1 MPSLPTLAFL
11 RTFEAVVRH
20 RSFSLAAQEMNLTNS
35 AVSHQIAKL
44 ESTVGVTLLERT
56 RLGAHVTSAGALYLQ
71 RVSPA
76 LRTLENATR
85 DLLKAQSRSL
95 YVHTSPSFASLWL
108 MPRLSAFAKAHPDIS
123 LHLSASPSH
132 SIFAAGEAD
141 LDIRYGLPNWPE
153 LTVRLLFHEPVA
165 PLCSPA
171 LARSLRI
178 RAASGLLTAPLI
190 QSTVSIV
197 QWQDWFK
204 THALEIRPE
213 GYSLRFDRAQLS
225 LDAAAQGLGVALESL
240 VLAESYIADQRLVT
254 VLPVKYAVKSKGH
267 YAVYPAHQAQK
278 PEVAAFLAWL
288 QAEAKQRK
296 TTALGKYL

>member
-11 RTFEAVVRH
+11 QTFEAVVRH
-20 RSFSLAAQEMNLTNS
+20 RSFSVAAQEMNLTNS

-44 ESTVGVTLLERT
+44 EAIVGVPLLERT
-56 RLGAHVTSAGALYLQ
+56 RLGAHATPAGALYLQ

-76 LRTLENATR
+76 LRVLESATR
-85 DLLKAQSRSL
+85 DLLTGQSRSL
-95 YVHTSPSFASLWL
+95 YVHASPSFASLWL

-132 SIFAAGEAD
+132 SVFAAGEAD
-141 LDIRYGLPNWPE
+141 IDIRYGLPQWPK
-153 LTVRLLFHEPVA
+153 LTVQLLFPEPVA

-171 LARSLRI
+171 LARSLGI
-178 RAASGLLTAPLI
+178 RSASGLLTAPLI

-204 THALEIRPE
+204 THAFETRPD
-213 GYSLRFDRAQLS
+213 GYSLRFDRAQLA

-240 VLAESYIADQRLVT
+240 VMAQPYLADQRLVT
-254 VLPVKYAVKSKGH
+254 LLPMKYAVKAQGH
-267 YAVYPAHQAQK
+267 YAVYPAHHAQK
-278 PEVAAFLAWL
+278 PEVAVFLAWL
-288 QAEAKQRK
+288 QAQAKQQK
-296 TTALGKYL
+296 TISPGKNL